1 MAPDQGSALS
11 ADLQRVFERQIRP
24 DLLDAVSPA
33 TSPPAAF
40 LIDGAPG
47 AGVATTMA
55 QLRRQMGPSVGI
67 SVDTLRQYHRPLR
80 TPGTQRTADTEQ
92 ADVARWYAHLIA
104 ETMRKRCNLI
114 VDLSLAKGPAT
125 TALADSM
132 KRASYDVTAVVLATG
147 RDQNRQAAL
156 AAYDLCQCS
165 GLAVRL
171 DPALLRDTGER
182 LVRDTLQRLEST
194 ASVDRLQLLDGNG
207 REIYQNHR
215 SASGWAHAPRALA
228 VFDDVALHRP
238 SPEALA
244 DSALRWLTL
253 AQRLASN
260 PAVPRE
266 VASQALAWRDEAVR
280 LAENDPQAQQR
291 LTCGR
296 EAEAFRTLNRHQFLR
311 EFPQHAKAAQLLDE
325 AVAYAEREFAQASER
340 ERFIQQTRQRVA
352 ERLAEG
358 RLAPTRERGERSR

>member
-215 SASGWAHAPRALA
+215 TASGWAHAPRALA

-266 VASQALAWRDEAVR
+266 VASGTPCRKRSASATALDV
-280 LAENDPQAQQR
+280 
-291 LTCGR
+291 G
-296 EAEAFRTLNRHQFLR
+296 
-311 EFPQHAKAAQLLDE
+311 
-325 AVAYAEREFAQASER
+325 S
-340 ERFIQQTRQRVA
+340 
-352 ERLAEG
+352 
-358 RLAPTRERGERSR
+358 RSRGLQDAQSPPVPARVSAARQSGATAGRGRRVCRARVRASVRTRALHPADVPARGRTAGRRTAGPDAGARRAVSIGHRPI